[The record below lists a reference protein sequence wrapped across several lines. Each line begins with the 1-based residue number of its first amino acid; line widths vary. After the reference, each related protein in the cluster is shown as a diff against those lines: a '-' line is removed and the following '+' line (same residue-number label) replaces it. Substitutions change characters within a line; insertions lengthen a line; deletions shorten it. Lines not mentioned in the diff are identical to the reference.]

1 MERPAKNASAISASS
16 LSLTGTLVLHER
28 PAPGSFQVP
37 GKSYKL
43 RQLIREAV
51 HAPAHRHRRRRA
63 QSGGYAGAPG
73 TVAVLVGEARAWGRV
88 FARGLGIVAFVLAA
102 VVAFEPGLAP
112 GLGHE
117 ASPGG
122 RGGV

>member
-1 MERPAKNASAISASS
+1 MTIGSPLNVIAMV
-16 LSLTGTLVLHER
+16 VL
-28 PAPGSFQVP
+28 A
-37 GKSYKL
+37 
-43 RQLIREAV
+43 
-51 HAPAHRHRRRRA
+51 
-63 QSGGYAGAPG
+63 
-73 TVAVLVGEARAWGRV
+73 VAVLVGEARAWGRV